1 MAGGTYAALSGL
13 RTRMEQL
20 DRIAADIANVNTS
33 GYKAERVTTS
43 HASRPDFQS
52 TLQTAVDVAAA
63 PGLLDF
69 THGAVKP
76 TMGELDMALEG
87 RGFFA
92 IGTPGG
98 ERYTRSGQFTRG
110 ADGTLTTT
118 DGFAVLGEDGAP
130 IRLEPGQTV
139 SVEPDGTV
147 RSGTTVAGKLKLV
160 EFSNYLTLSRE
171 DGARFRAADASSV
184 RPATGTTVKAGA
196 LEQSNVSMVERMAQ
210 LTEVGRS
217 FEALQ
222 KGISVLMNDI
232 DGRVISEL
240 GRR

>member
-20 DRIAADIANVNTS
+20 DRLAADLANVNTS
-33 GYKAERVTTS
+33 GYKSERVTTS
-43 HASRPDFQS
+43 HQSRPDFQS

-69 THGAVKP
+69 SHGAMKM
-76 TMGELDMALEG
+76 TQGELDMALEG

-92 IGTPGG
+92 VQTPGG
-98 ERYTRSGQFTRG
+98 ERYTRNGQFTRG
-110 ADGTLTTT
+110 GDGTLTTV

-130 IRLEPGQTV
+130 IPLERGMPI

-147 RSGTTVAGKLKLV
+147 RAGQNVAGKLKIV

-171 DGARFRAADASSV
+171 DGARFRAADATAV
-184 RPATGTTVKAGA
+184 RPSANTTVKAGA

-232 DGRVISEL
+232 DGRAISEL